1 MKDTLLWLLALECIG
16 IAAFP
21 IAFVFF
27 RHLPD
32 RGYSLVKPLGLLLL
46 AYGLWVSA
54 SAHVLPN
61 TQLSIILLTL
71 CLLAIS
77 MAVLTRHA
85 GEVLTYVRHHWRL
98 MLVIEAIFL
107 AVFLFAA
114 YYYSY
119 IPSIGE
125 GEEPMDFAFLNG
137 ILRSKYFPPSDP
149 WLSGYSIP
157 YYYFGHLIVATLTK
171 LTGIP
176 SSITFNL
183 GAALIAALVAV
194 GGFGI
199 VYNLVAI
206 SGSKGRAILFGLV
219 GVLFLVAL
227 SNLEGVFEL
236 LAAHGIGSHG
246 FYGLLGINGLD
257 GPRPSHAWYPT
268 EYWWWGRAQTLS
280 SSWDARNFPFADIM
294 LGGLRAEY
302 MALPLELLA
311 LCAALNLLLSQ
322 DVLDHR
328 FIRNHALQFVMTALI
343 IGSLA
348 FALTWSFPVF
358 GFLLVGTVFLRNHS
372 NYRRLHLATLA
383 KSLAFALPVLALS
396 ILLFLPA
403 YPHLPA
409 GTSGIHFLE
418 AAFQPGAGWPY
429 HSAVT
434 RPNHF
439 VLYFLTILWIPAS
452 FAFFCARRNKE
463 THFDWPNL
471 VVASLPV
478 LVLLSVWSLGV
489 MVRHEPS
496 GLIDEVTTRGAAWI
510 SPLTLAFLL
519 TILAVAFVRALRTTS
534 RNEEQLGLLFIL
546 MAAVLGIALLLGAEF
561 FWIKVQDAW
570 ENRHPTTFKLSLRAW
585 VLLAV
590 AGAYGLYYVVS
601 KWRLR
606 STMARIGSSVWLVF
620 TLIVVVAGLVYPV
633 ISIAART
640 NGFSGYR
647 SLDGLVWMKASER
660 DEYDAI
666 LWLNN
671 HVSGNPVI
679 LEAVG
684 PEYGPSGR
692 ISASTGLP
700 TVVAWPGQ
708 THEPAWRGSWEPLA
722 GRQEAVERLYITTDL
737 AEARAIIEQYDVTYV
752 YVGPLERQQ
761 YDGPGLSKFAS
772 FMDVVFQNQEVTIYK
787 MRKDDLETRTR

>member
-1 MKDTLLWLLALECIG
+1 
-16 IAAFP
+16 
-21 IAFVFF
+21 
-27 RHLPD
+27 
-32 RGYSLVKPLGLLLL
+32 
-46 AYGLWVSA
+46 
-54 SAHVLPN
+54 
-61 TQLSIILLTL
+61 
-71 CLLAIS
+71 
-77 MAVLTRHA
+77 
-85 GEVLTYVRHHWRL
+85 
-98 MLVIEAIFL
+98 
-107 AVFLFAA
+107 
-114 YYYSY
+114 
-119 IPSIGE
+119 
-125 GEEPMDFAFLNG
+125 
-137 ILRSKYFPPSDP
+137 
-149 WLSGYSIP
+149 
-157 YYYFGHLIVATLTK
+157 
-171 LTGIP
+171 
-176 SSITFNL
+176 
-183 GAALIAALVAV
+183 
-194 GGFGI
+194 
-199 VYNLVAI
+199 LVAI
-206 SGSKGRAILFGLV
+206 SSSRRRAILFGLV

-246 FYGLLGINGLD
+246 FYGLLDINGLD
-257 GPRPSHAWYPT
+257 GPRSSHAWYPT

-280 SSWDARNFPFADIM
+280 SSWDARNFSFAAIM

-311 LCAALNLLLSQ
+311 LCAALNLLLSRN
-322 DVLDHR
+322 VLDHR

-348 FALTWSFPVF
+348 FVFTWSFPVF
-358 GFLLVGTVFLRNHS
+358 GFLLIGIVFLRNHTGC
-372 NYRRLHLATLA
+372 RRLHLPTLA
-383 KSLAFALPVLALS
+383 KSLAFALSLLVLS

-403 YPHLPA
+403 YPNLPA
-409 GTSGIHFLE
+409 GSSGVQFLE

-439 VLYFLTILWIPAS
+439 LLYFLTILWIPAS
-452 FAFFCARRNKE
+452 FAFFSARRNKE
-463 THFDWPNL
+463 THCDWPNL
-471 VVASLPV
+471 VVALVPV

-489 MVRHEPS
+489 MVRHQPT
-496 GLIDEVTTRGAAWI
+496 GLIDELTTRGAAWI
-510 SPLTLAFLL
+510 STLTLAFLL

-534 RNEEQLGLLFIL
+534 GNEEQLGLLFVL
-546 MAAVLGIALLLGAEF
+546 MVAVLGIALLLGVEF
-561 FWIKVQDAW
+561 FWIKVRDAW

-606 STMARIGSSVWLVF
+606 SMMARIGGSVWLMV
-620 TLIVVVAGLVYPV
+620 TLIVIVAGLVYPV

-640 NGFSGYR
+640 NGFSGSR
-647 SLDGLVWMKASER
+647 SLDGLAIVKAFER
-660 DEYDAI
+660 DEYEAV
-666 LWLNN
+666 LWLND

-692 ISASTGLP
+692 ISTRTGLP

-708 THEPAWRGSWEPLA
+708 THEVAWRGSWDPLD
-722 GRQEAVERLYITTDL
+722 GRKEAVERLYLTTDL
-737 AEARAIIEQYDVTYV
+737 AEARAIIDQYDVTYV

-787 MRKDDLETRTR
+787 MPKDDLETRTR